1 MFFFDYLLMMV
12 GVLLGVAFFT
22 LMERKVLGYVHFR
35 KGPTKVFYFGLLQPI
50 SDAVKLFSKEYMK
63 GYMLSFYFFLCG
75 PFVGLGLMLVL
86 WSVYGGYFGC
96 LGSVF
101 SLLFVFCFLSLG
113 VYFLLFCSW
122 GSNSKYSLLG
132 GYRAVS
138 QTVSYEVSM
147 IFLVL
152 VLVYVLGSYDFY
164 SFFFFQCGGWF
175 VFYCLVLFFC
185 WFYVCLAESN
195 RTPFDFSEGESEL
208 VSGFNVEYG
217 GGIFSLIF
225 ICEYGMIIFLC
236 FLSVCFFLGG
246 MGFIFKF
253 LFLCFFF
260 VWVRCCFPRYRYD
273 FLMGS
278 AWKILLPFSLFF
290 LVFSSVFYF

>member
-1 MFFFDYLLMMV
+1 VV

-50 SDAVKLFSKEYMK
+50 SDAVKLFSKEFNK
-63 GYMLSFYFFLCG
+63 GYIISFYFFLFG
-75 PFVGLGLMLVL
+75 PFFGFFLMLFL
-86 WSVYGGYFGC
+86 WSVYGGFFGDF
-96 LGSVF
+96 GSFF
-101 SLLFVFCFLSLG
+101 SLVFVFCFLRLG

-132 GYRAVS
+132 GYRSVS
-138 QTVSYEVSM
+138 QTVSYEVRL
-147 IFLVL
+147 IFFVL
-152 VLVYVLGSYDFY
+152 VLVYVLGSYDF
-164 SFFFFQCGGWF
+164 STFFFFQYGGWML
-175 VFYCLVLFFC
+175 FYSLIFFFS
-185 WFYVCLAESN
+185 WMYVCLAESN

-217 GGIFSLIF
+217 GGVFSLVF

-236 FLSVCFFLGG
+236 FLRICFFLGG
-246 MGFIFKF
+246 VGFLLKF
-253 LFLCFFF
+253 LIFCFLF

-273 FLMGS
+273 YLMRR
-278 AWKILLPFSLFF
+278 A
-290 LVFSSVFYF
+290 